1 MISPRHSLR
10 PGASRRARTRTGCD
24 LTMPVDVFPAQSTW
38 RVRPRKSCCL
48 NSADRP
54 FQSSCWWRRHFCP
67 IRSKSSRGFADLPRH
82 VDCRRA
88 TALSRPEMVVDQGRR
103 APFSA
108 PSAVDDDS
116 YMALSHRSSA
126 RATLN
131 SVKRRRQSSSTARHL
146 HLGKVGPAEM
156 SRSAIRDLARGPAFP
171 APLRAVRCN
180 TGQTKH
186 ATRDCAGVVS
196 AFCPSLAGGLGGL
209 IRRSIEARWG

>member
-24 LTMPVDVFPAQSTW
+24 LTMPVDVFPARSTW
-38 RVRPRKSCCL
+38 RVPQRKSNCL

-54 FQSSCWWRRHFCP
+54 FQSSCLWRRHFYP

-88 TALSRPEMVVDQGRR
+88 TALSRPEMVMDQGRR
-103 APFSA
+103 GPFSA

-116 YMALSHRSSA
+116 YMALSRRNSASDLEFREAASPILIHRPPPPPPPPPRQGWA
-126 RATLN
+126 RRN
-131 SVKRRRQSSSTARHL
+131 EPKRDQG
-146 HLGKVGPAEM
+146 LGPRLGV
-156 SRSAIRDLARGPAFP
+156 P

-180 TGQTKH
+180 TGQTK
-186 ATRDCAGVVS
+186 
-196 AFCPSLAGGLGGL
+196 PSDTQPEIVLASSRPFAYPL
-209 IRRSIEARWG
+209 RED